1 MNIIGIRCTPKIIY
15 YSIIQFDDDDTFSVI
30 NQILIVP
37 KSFNIP
43 DKLKYIRKTMLEIF
57 KEYNIKRAGIRIIEN
72 NAQTPDRFRLML
84 EAVIQELIAS
94 SYVES
99 YFTGLKGSIRAKL
112 AIDDNSEIT
121 KLIEGVSIFYNIT
134 DWVNFST
141 EHRECILVGFASSN
155 I

>member
-1 MNIIGIRCTPKIIY
+1 MTITGIRCTPQKVF
-15 YSIIQFDDDDTFSVI
+15 YSIIQFNDDSSFSII
-30 NQILIVP
+30 NQELIVP

-43 DKLKYIRKTMLEIF
+43 DKLKYIRKTILDIF
-57 KEYNIKRAGIRIIEN
+57 KEYNVKIAGIRIIEN
-72 NAQTPDRFRLML
+72 NAQSPDRFRLML

-112 AIDDNSEIT
+112 GIANDGEIT
-121 KLIEGVSIFYNIT
+121 KLIEGDSIFNDIPNWK
-134 DWVNFST
+134 DFSI
-141 EHRECILVGFASSN
+141 EHRECVLVGFASSN